1 MNLMKQF
8 SITLF
13 CIALSLSAWAQ
24 PTWQVGNTTLAEYD
38 LVTGVQIPWEI
49 LWGPDDMLWCTTR
62 GGDVLRIDPISGTYE
77 TVLSLDVFFN
87 GSSEPG
93 LLGMAMHPEWSTTQK
108 VFVVY
113 CTGNNWSNAA
123 ERLSA
128 FTWNGSSLVNEEI
141 LHTVDAGGIHNGS
154 RLLVLPDQTLLMT
167 TGDTGDGGTSSQN
180 ANSDNGKVLRFNL
193 DGSIP
198 DDNPT
203 PGSPVYS
210 MGHRN
215 SQGLCLGP
223 NGLIYSSE
231 HGQSSWDEF
240 NVIEPGRNYGWP
252 QVEGECNTASEQAFC
267 EANDVAEPL
276 MTWSPCVA
284 VNGIEWYTHSAIPEW
299 QGSVLMAV
307 LGGLSGQYERLS
319 VLHMSEDGLTVESEE
334 QHFASFNQRI
344 RDVAVNPYTGAVY
357 LAFNGP
363 QYPGSGPNIIKEF
376 RPVDTSNV
384 GDWDESRGVDVFP
397 NPATDA
403 IQLSVADAWNATQAE
418 VINAQGQMVWQ
429 GTVQHGERLDV
440 STWEAGSY
448 ILKLTGTDSGRTR
461 LLTRIVLVN

>member
-1 MNLMKQF
+1 M
-8 SITLF
+8 
-13 CIALSLSAWAQ
+13 
-24 PTWQVGNTTLAEYD
+24 
-38 LVTGVQIPWEI
+38 
-49 LWGPDDMLWCTTR
+49 
-62 GGDVLRIDPISGTYE
+62 
-77 TVLSLDVFFN
+77 
-87 GSSEPG
+87 
-93 LLGMAMHPEWSTTQK
+93 
-108 VFVVY
+108 
-113 CTGNNWSNAA
+113 
-123 ERLSA
+123 
-128 FTWNGSSLVNEEI
+128 
-141 LHTVDAGGIHNGS
+141 
-154 RLLVLPDQTLLMT
+154 
-167 TGDTGDGGTSSQN
+167 
-180 ANSDNGKVLRFNL
+180 
-193 DGSIP
+193 
-198 DDNPT
+198 
-203 PGSPVYS
+203 
-210 MGHRN
+210 
-215 SQGLCLGP
+215 
-223 NGLIYSSE
+223 
-231 HGQSSWDEF
+231 
-240 NVIEPGRNYGWP
+240 IEPGRNYGWP